1 MTQSLTSQMIDGV
14 FPPGPAPDLNKLV
27 KRVGL
32 VGVSEMI
39 HYAGIGSRQTPG
51 NILDLMQGIGR
62 HMSHKGYTLRSGG
75 ARGADSAFE
84 QFAKLK
90 EIFTAYDSQFHP
102 QWFTHA
108 SRYHPRWGKLNERA
122 KELHARNSAIILGAN
137 LDSPVDFVVCW
148 TADGRASGGTG
159 QALRIAED
167 LKIPVY
173 NLYDIKRA
181 DALWFEWGNV

>member
-1 MTQSLTSQMIDGV
+1 
-14 FPPGPAPDLNKLV
+14 
-27 KRVGL
+27 
-32 VGVSEMI
+32 MI

-51 NILDLMQGIGR
+51 DVLDLMVGIGR

-75 ARGADSAFE
+75 ARGADEAFE
-84 QFAKLK
+84 KFATLR

-102 QWFTHA
+102 AWFTHA
-108 SRYHPRWGKLNERA
+108 ARYHPAWGRCNERV
-122 KELHARNSAIILGAN
+122 KELHARNSAIMLGAN

-167 LKIPVY
+167 MGIEVY
-173 NLYDIKRA
+173 NLYDINRA
-181 DALWFEWGNV
+181 DDLWRDWA